1 MIYVVILE
9 QRTVHSL
16 HVQKIPGLN
25 AQRLVSRCLKT
36 SSKHTVAKYCMGGS
50 QVSTLLLVSFCSQ
63 PGVELSV
70 LLVSPSLTETSR
82 GSACRGMSVSLK
94 GQLNRN

>member
-16 HVQKIPGLN
+16 HVQNGLN

-70 LLVSPSLTETSR
+70 LLVSPPLTETSR